1 MSLEFKIDL
10 NKIRKNKV
18 MVCCPMYGGMANG
31 LFVKSC
37 IDLQSYFQ
45 NHGIILQFSFLF
57 NESLITRARNYLA
70 DEFLRSDCTHLLFID
85 SDIEFNSEDV
95 LTMLHLDKEII
106 CGPYPKKSINF
117 NAIKNA
123 VLKNNDIPTS
133 ELEKL
138 VGEYVWNPIPGTN
151 QMKIDNPI
159 EVMESGTGFMLIKR
173 EVFNKFKEEYPHQEY
188 TPDHIGQ
195 QHFDGKRKIHAYF
208 DTDIDPISNRYRSE
222 DYYFCQMCRA
232 VGIKVWLCPW
242 MKLSHQGTFS
252 FKGDM
257 SAIASHLGTL

>member
-10 NKIRKNKV
+10 NKIRKNKI

-57 NESLITRARNYLA
+57 NESLIPRARNYLA

-85 SDIEFNSEDV
+85 SDIEFSSEDV

-106 CGPYPKKSINF
+106 CGPYVKKSINF
-117 NAIKNA
+117 TAIKNA
-123 VLKNNDIPTS
+123 VIKNKDIPVS

-138 VGEYVWNPIPGTN
+138 VGEFVFNAAPGTN
-151 QMKIDNPI
+151 QMKIDEPL
-159 EVMESGTGFMLIKR
+159 EVLESGTGFMMIRR
-173 EVFNKFKEEYPHQEY
+173 EVFNKFKEEYPHLSY
-188 TPDHIGQ
+188 LPDHLGQ
-195 QHFDGKRKIHAYF
+195 QNFDGKREIHAYF
-208 DTDIDPISNRYRSE
+208 DTIIDPVSKRFLSE
-222 DYYFCQMCRA
+222 DYFFCQYCRA
-232 VGIKVWLCPW
+232 IDIKTYLCPW
-242 MKLSHQGTFS
+242 FKTKHVGTYPFS
-252 FKGDM
+252 GDL
-257 SAIASHLGTL
+257 SAIAQNLGTL